1 MNLIAFDMDG
11 VIVDVSSS
19 YREMIPLITR
29 KFFDPSPDAAA
40 LPTPIVSLEDVALIR
55 NQGGWNNDWD
65 LSALVISLALST
77 IPLPVPESAGDAWT
91 LWRTTLQSCK
101 LDGLIDFLT
110 SMPMP
115 ISTRFRQLGAFRHP
129 FVDLMD
135 RGDVETGNVIRRLF
149 QELYL
154 GSDLFRATYS
164 LEAKSH
170 QGPGLIET
178 ERLLIPVSFFERLSE
193 QHILAIATGRP
204 FAEAFYTLRLFG
216 IENYFSRIL
225 TLDDCDLATDWTL
238 TLSQDRLS
246 LEKPDPFMLNAIYAG
261 LEQPVDGRFYIGDMP
276 DDMKAA
282 KRAKPSF
289 KAIGLLSSDASPEEL
304 KRQLLEAGADML
316 VESVD
321 ELERIVTG
329 NGASHPVHH
338 AG

>member
-1 MNLIAFDMDG
+1 VNLIAFDMDG

-19 YREMIPLITR
+19 YRAMIPLITR

-40 LPTPIVSLEDVALIR
+40 LPNPLVSLEDIAWIR

-65 LSALVISLALST
+65 LSALVISLALSRLQVP
-77 IPLPVPESAGDAWT
+77 IPKSISDPWD
-91 LWRTTLQSCK
+91 LWIQSLQSSK
-101 LDGLIDFLT
+101 LTSLIDYLHAT
-110 SMPMP
+110 PMPM
-115 ISTRFRQLGAFRHP
+115 STLYKQMGPYRHP
-129 FVDLMD
+129 LVDLLD
-135 RGDVETGNVIRRLF
+135 QGDIEEGNVIRRLF

-154 GSDLFRATYS
+154 GADLFYSTYGRK
-164 LEAKSH
+164 ARIH
-170 QGPGLIET
+170 HGPGLIET
-178 ERLLIPVSFFERLSE
+178 EQNLIPPSLFERLSE
-193 QHILAIATGRP
+193 HHILAIATGRP

-238 TLSQDRLS
+238 ALSHDRPS

-261 LEQPVDGRFYIGDMP
+261 LEQPVENQFYIGDMP

-282 KRAKPSF
+282 KRATPSF
-289 KAIGLLSSDASPEEL
+289 TAIGLLSSDAAPEEL
-304 KRQLLEAGADML
+304 KRHLLEAGADVL

-329 NGASHPVHH
+329 NGAFPPVHD
-338 AG
+338 AL

>member
-19 YREMIPLITR
+19 YREMIPLIAR
-29 KFFDPSPDAAA
+29 KFFEPSPDAAA
-40 LPTPIVSLEDVALIR
+40 LPTPIISLEDIAWIR

-77 IPLPVPESAGDAWT
+77 MQLAIPESAGDAWT

-101 LDGLIDFLT
+101 LTGLIDYLN
-110 SMPMP
+110 SVPMP

-135 RGDVETGNVIRRLF
+135 QGDIETGNVIRRLF

-164 LEAKSH
+164 LEPKSH
-170 QGPGLIET
+170 RGPGLIET

-238 TLSQDRLS
+238 ALSHDRPS

-261 LEQPVDGRFYIGDMP
+261 LERPVEGQFYIGDMP

-282 KRAKPSF
+282 KRASPSF
-289 KAIGLLSSDASPEEL
+289 TAIGLLSSDAAPEEL
-304 KRQLLEAGADML
+304 KRRLVEAGADML

-329 NGASHPVHH
+329 SEPVSPVQHP
-338 AG
+338 